1 MGKGSIGYFLVLIY
15 VDFLNFV
22 LQSTFGH
29 SEKGGDNLWAT
40 AKLRSSPSRMSTF
53 GDFTG
58 APDQT
63 KLFGPKFCQ
72 SFEQTRKEIVLS
84 DSSIE
89 PFKIW
94 IFSTCGY
101 LKKKRRQF
109 FTFIEIEIK
118 PWPNGNIWRPYW
130 NKPNITTLML
140 NECWTFFSVWC
151 KIAVFWSSKK
161 YLKSPVILLSRKYV
175 DNRS

>member
-1 MGKGSIGYFLVLIY
+1 MVKMGKGSIGYFLVLIY

-72 SFEQTRKEIVLS
+72 SFKQTRKEIVLS

-94 IFSTCGY
+94 IFSACGY
-101 LKKKRRQF
+101 LEKRGDNFWALAKLKLSPGQMAIF
-109 FTFIEIEIK
+109 GDYTV
-118 PWPNGNIWRPYW
+118 
-130 NKPNITTLML
+130 TTDQILFGPKFA
-140 NECWTFFSVWC
+140 NC
-151 KIAVFWSSKK
+151 SSKDWK
-161 YLKSPVILLSRKYV
+161 NSIICHESPFNIQILKAL
-175 DNRS
+175 

>member
-72 SFEQTRKEIVLS
+72 SFKQTRKEIVLS

-94 IFSTCGY
+94 IFSICGHLEKRGGNLWASAK
-101 LKKKRRQF
+101 LKLSPGQMAIF
-109 FTFIEIEIK
+109 GDYTGTT
-118 PWPNGNIWRPYW
+118 NQT
-130 NKPNITTLML
+130 TTLML

-151 KIAVFWSSKK
+151 KIGVSWSIKK
-161 YLKSPVILLSRKYV
+161 YPKSPVILLSRKYV